1 MEIFG
6 IGPMELILVL
16 VLALLIFGPDQLPQ
30 IGAKLGKSVREMRR
44 ATRDFSREVDAAR
57 QAIESPMNEIKQPF
71 QDMAQPFQDI
81 KSTAA
86 TITQVAQTIKNPAKA
101 IRASVMS
108 ELSRTDEPEEERA
121 DVMPAQSET
130 KEPLY
135 TEAASENTS
144 SAGQPETGSVQETL
158 SESKPEVRMDSGS
171 EPAHAESAPAAAPD
185 RREGA
190 SVYRGASPGGEPT
203 QESAA
208 PSDEP
213 TSQGPSGASAHGQG

>member
-16 VLALLIFGPDQLPQ
+16 VLALLVFGPDQLPQ
-30 IGAKLGKSVREMRR
+30 IGAKLGKSIREMRR

-71 QDMAQPFQDI
+71 QDVAQPFQDI

-86 TITQVAQTIKNPAKA
+86 TLTQVAQTIKNPTKA
-101 IRASVMS
+101 IRESVMS
-108 ELSRTDEPEEERA
+108 ELSRANEPE
-121 DVMPAQSET
+121 
-130 KEPLY
+130 
-135 TEAASENTS
+135 
-144 SAGQPETGSVQETL
+144 VQA
-158 SESKPEVRMDSGS
+158 DSGA
-171 EPAHAESAPAAAPD
+171 ETAQVESAPAEALD
-185 RREGA
+185 RREGE
-190 SVYRGASPGGEPT
+190 ASPGGEPT

-213 TSQGPSGASAHGQG
+213 TSQG